1 MRRHSVCLLTLLAIA
16 ACGDNANPGGDPD
29 AAPDAGPDTT
39 PDAAPDAEPPPPPPF
54 DGEVKCER
62 TVPRPETGICT
73 TTAGTGTAVVVRGN
87 VLADGGEGLDAEV
100 LYDGDTIVCVGCDC
114 SAYPAYATATQI
126 DCGGSVVSAGLINAH
141 DHLNYNNRSP
151 LASTAAGG
159 ARFEHRNQWRQDS
172 TPEPSN
178 QGGTG
183 AGSAGMRWNEIRQAM
198 SGTTSIAG
206 STLANGMVRNVDEPD
221 DHDLALGL
229 AATVYQ
235 VFALGDGSRNGTS
248 APATCDWRY
257 VYSELQVALMPGLVT
272 HTSEGINDYANKEF
286 RCQSTSEDLG
296 RDFTEKNVGHIHAV
310 GLTATDYY
318 AMARDDAKLIW
329 SPRSNVS
336 LYGETARTPIFHR
349 LGGTIALGTDWTYSG
364 SATLSREMACAAF
377 LDDSYYGDVF
387 TDEDIWRMATIN
399 GAKATGTAARLGSLI
414 RGKLADI
421 AVFRAEPGVLHRAV
435 IDATTDD
442 VALVVRDG
450 DVLFGEAAV
459 VAALD
464 PLCDAVDVC
473 GQERRLC
480 ATREFGGTTYTAIAA
495 EIATKTPAVYP
506 AIFCDTPPA
515 EPTCIPSRPTE
526 YTGELTEA
534 DPDGDGVATDVDNCP
549 AAFNPIR
556 PLDHGAQADAD
567 ADGVGDGCDPTPIGD
582 DIDGDGRNN
591 DVDVCPLESDDGAD
605 TDADGKGNACDTC
618 ADRANPDTVCFP
630 APVSITAI
638 QTSIPAGTGVVVE
651 DAIVTAIEDEGFYA
665 QDPTVTS
672 GENAGVT
679 VFVGGRHG
687 LAVGDR
693 VDFAGS
699 TDEYFA
705 MTQVEGAAVLS
716 SSAGTPIA
724 PIRLSVDAA
733 QDEKYEGTLVT
744 LTLDATT
751 TVEPTFDCGDCP
763 DDNLWKINGTT
774 GATSFIVVFDR
785 AWQGSGPEWAAAIA
799 RAQAGGDV
807 TGVMIWRFDTR
818 RIVPRTPA
826 DIGAP

>member
-29 AAPDAGPDTT
+29 AASAPDAGPDPL
-39 PDAAPDAEPPPPPPF
+39 PDAGPAVEPPPF

-73 TTAGTGTAVVVRGN
+73 TTAGTGSAVVVRGN

-159 ARFEHRNQWRQDS
+159 QRYEHRHQWRDS
-172 TPEPSN
+172 ALQPNN

-183 AGSAGMRWNEIRQAM
+183 AASAGMRWNEIRQAM

-206 STLANGMVRNVDEPD
+206 STLAKGMVRNVDEPED
-221 DHDLALGL
+221 RDRALGL
-229 AATVYQ
+229 EATVYQ
-235 VFALGDGSRNGTS
+235 VFALRDGDEDGTT
-248 APATCDWRY
+248 PHTTCDWNY
-257 VYSELQVALMPGLVT
+257 AYSEFQVALMPGLVT
-272 HTSEGINDYANKEF
+272 HTSEGINDYANTEF
-286 RCQSTSEDLG
+286 RCQSTSEEMG

-310 GLTATDYY
+310 GLTAGDYY
-318 AMARDDAKLIW
+318 AMARDDAKLVW
-329 SPRSNVS
+329 SPRSNIS

-399 GAKATGTAARLGSLI
+399 GAKATGTAARLGSLS
-414 RGKLADI
+414 RGKLADL

-464 PLCDAVDVC
+464 PMCDAVDVC

-506 AIFCDTPPA
+506 AIFCETPPA
-515 EPTCIPSRPTE
+515 EPTCIPSRPSQ
-526 YTGELTEA
+526 YSGELTKA

-549 AAFNPIR
+549 ATFNPIR
-556 PLDHGAQADAD
+556 PMDRGAQADAD
-567 ADGVGDGCDPTPIGD
+567 ADGIGDGCDPTPIGD
-582 DIDGDGRNN
+582 DIDGDGRSN
-591 DVDVCPLESDDGAD
+591 DADVCPLESDDGAD
-605 TDADGKGNACDTC
+605 ADADGKGDACDTC
-618 ADRANPDTVCFP
+618 SDQPNPDSVCVPP
-630 APVSITAI
+630 ATSITAI
-638 QTSIPAGTGVVVE
+638 QTSIPARTGVVV
-651 DAIVTAIEDEGFYA
+651 DAIVTAIEAEGFYV
-665 QDPTVTS
+665 QDPTVAS
-672 GENAGVT
+672 GENAGVA
-679 VFVGGRHG
+679 VFLGERHS

-693 VDFAGS
+693 VRFAG
-699 TDEYFA
+699 TTGEYFN
-705 MTQVEGAAVLS
+705 MTQIEGATILS
-716 SSAGTPIA
+716 SSPGTAIA
-724 PIRLSVDAA
+724 PVRLTVDAA
-733 QDEKYEGTLVT
+733 QDEKYEGSLVT
-744 LTLDATT
+744 LTVDATT
-751 TVEPTFDCGDCP
+751 TVEPTYPCGGTCP
-763 DDNLWKINGTT
+763 DTNLWKINGTT
-774 GATSFIVVFDR
+774 GATSFVVVFDR
-785 AWQGSGPEWAAAIA
+785 AWQGTSPEWAAAIA

-807 TGVMIWRFDTR
+807 TGVMTWRFNTR